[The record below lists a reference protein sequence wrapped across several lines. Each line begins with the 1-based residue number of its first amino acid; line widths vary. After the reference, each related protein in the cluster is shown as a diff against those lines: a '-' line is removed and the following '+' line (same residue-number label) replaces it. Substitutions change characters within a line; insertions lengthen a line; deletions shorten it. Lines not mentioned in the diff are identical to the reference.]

1 MMQNLSNEEIKNL
14 LLLELMTEGDAPN
27 AFGLTKA
34 EQDAIYERYKI
45 GLPMREIVSIVKDD
59 NKRKKIYELFESL
72 GE

>member
-1 MMQNLSNEEIKNL
+1 MQNLSNDEVKNL

-27 AFGLTKA
+27 AFGLTKT

-45 GLPMREIVSIVKDD
+45 GLPMREIVSVIKDD

>member
-1 MMQNLSNEEIKNL
+1 MMQNLSNDEVKNL

-34 EQDAIYERYKI
+34 EQDAIYKRYKI
-45 GLPMREIVSIVKDD
+45 GLPMREIVSVIRDD